1 MFLISNVLA
10 NEGAVGKIFLHLTQ
24 PLFVLKVISN
34 QPQLSKPAVSYLHG
48 KTALVRRIEVYLV
61 LLSDQNVHIL
71 RADYPSVHIRIPR
84 YLSVLTVSLHSLDN
98 FDLMTLK
105 QCLQGSR

>member
-61 LLSDQNVHIL
+61 LLSDKNVDI
-71 RADYPSVHIRIPR
+71 
-84 YLSVLTVSLHSLDN
+84 
-98 FDLMTLK
+98 F
-105 QCLQGSR
+105 